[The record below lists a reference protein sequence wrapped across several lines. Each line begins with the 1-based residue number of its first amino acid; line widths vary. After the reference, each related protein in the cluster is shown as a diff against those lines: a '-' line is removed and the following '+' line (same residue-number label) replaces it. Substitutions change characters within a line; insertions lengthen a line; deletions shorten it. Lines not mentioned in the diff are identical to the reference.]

1 MSVKKPKYF
10 SGILSALI
18 ISFSTFFIISSSFG
32 KSTDDWMQA
41 LDSCEWFAWLLAITI
56 FLVPLISG
64 IVCGHKGRNI
74 IVSLDVTFLVEF
86 LAMIVAFVIGFIAA
100 LLSALFADIIGIVII
115 VSLFIAFTA
124 TPAFVIYII
133 E

>member
-1 MSVKKPKYF
+1 MSVKKPRYF
-10 SGILSALI
+10 SGIISAII
-18 ISFSTFFIISSSFG
+18 ISFSTFFIISIYFG

-41 LDSCEWFAWLLAITI
+41 LGTYEWFAWLLAITI

-64 IVCGHKGRNI
+64 IVCGHKGCNI
-74 IVSLDVTFLVEF
+74 IVSLALTFLVEF

-100 LLSALFADIIGIVII
+100 LLSFIFADITGIVII
-115 VSLFIAFTA
+115 ASLFIAFTA
-124 TPAFVIYII
+124 TPGIIVFII